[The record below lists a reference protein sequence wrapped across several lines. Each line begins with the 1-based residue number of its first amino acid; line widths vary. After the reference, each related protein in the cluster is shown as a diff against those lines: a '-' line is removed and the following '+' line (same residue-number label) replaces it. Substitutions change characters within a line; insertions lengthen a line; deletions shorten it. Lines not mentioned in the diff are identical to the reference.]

1 MRINKIK
8 KEKLTEDQQFQ
19 QLVKVC
25 NWLVQED
32 MKQNPNL
39 YKNHNGRNKTK

>member
-1 MRINKIK
+1 MNKDQEK
-8 KEKLTEDQQFQ
+8 QSTDKEEFQ

-25 NWLVQED
+25 NWIVQED